1 MSLKKEIL
9 TKGFFSEQEKT
20 FVNLIHTAAYFESEF
35 SQFIK
40 DFGLSPQQYNVLR
53 ILRGQSPNPILGG
66 DLQKRM
72 LHKMSNAT
80 RIVDKLVEKGF
91 ADRIKSDEDKR
102 QILVSITKPGFDLMN
117 VLDEEVFNFNS
128 KVINLPEAQLMVLNI
143 LLDNLRTAVK

>member
-9 TKGFFSEQEKT
+9 TKGFFSEEEKT

-35 SQFIK
+35 SHFIK
-40 DFGLSPQQYNVLR
+40 EFGLSPQQYNVLR
-53 ILRGQSPNPILGG
+53 ILRGQSPNAILGG

-91 ADRIKSDEDKR
+91 ADRSKSNKDKR
-102 QILVSITKPGFDLMN
+102 QILVSITKDGLDLLN

-128 KVINLPEAQLMVLNI
+128 NIMNLPEAQLMFLNL
-143 LLDNLRTAVK
+143 LLDNLRNAVK